1 MTACSHLSFQ
11 QVSHTSPEQS
21 QPTLFSSNPPD
32 LVVLWHGPQPSLHPT
47 DKQVRALCRAVS
59 NVHSGLLEA
68 VLHRERHM
76 FWVTVMLEVKTTT
89 NVSSVSMPR
98 ELSLHLIW
106 PKALGKILTKPL
118 HFLARLQILLCH
130 NTHYYV
136 TNSANKDAT
145 EQFVLNTSAFLLQV
159 FIGTSN
165 GSHASHWTETAP
177 RYWMRQLGCW
187 SGAI

>member
-98 ELSLHLIW
+98 ELSLHLI
-106 PKALGKILTKPL
+106 
-118 HFLARLQILLCH
+118 
-130 NTHYYV
+130 
-136 TNSANKDAT
+136 
-145 EQFVLNTSAFLLQV
+145 
-159 FIGTSN
+159 
-165 GSHASHWTETAP
+165 
-177 RYWMRQLGCW
+177 
-187 SGAI
+187 